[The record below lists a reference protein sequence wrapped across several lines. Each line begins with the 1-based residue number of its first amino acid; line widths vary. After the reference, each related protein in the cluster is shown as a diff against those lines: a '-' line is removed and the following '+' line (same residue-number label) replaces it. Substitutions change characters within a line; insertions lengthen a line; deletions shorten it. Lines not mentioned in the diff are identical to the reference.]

1 MTDGMEVAT
10 GGWYRNLQDFRYLA
24 FVSEDDRFM
33 ASRYVS
39 AELIL
44 NQPDPRAQ
52 DSRLLI

>member
-1 MTDGMEVAT
+1 MTDSMEVAT
-10 GGWYRNLQDFRYLA
+10 EGWYLNPQDFRYLA
-24 FVSEDDRFM
+24 FVSEDDRFV

-44 NQPDPRAQ
+44 NHPDPRAQ